1 MGVEIFEQSPVQE
14 INWEK
19 KELRTLSGGR
29 VKFNWAVPAVEGFL
43 GEINDEKGGISFK
56 QETLRRCHLCVQ
68 SLIIATEPIPLSIWE
83 EKLGFEGGM
92 AFGDA
97 SRMVTYAQRT
107 QDNRLVFGVRGS
119 YLFGGK
125 ERKDFTLTEEE
136 VESRKEVLEQLFP
149 SLKGIKI
156 THGWGGNLALPRRF
170 RMHVV
175 MDKEKGRVMSG
186 GYGGEGVGAANLGG
200 RTIADLILG
209 RESELADQPWVL
221 RQDFRLVLLIYIV
234 FFVFYVFYVLGKGLG

>member
-1 MGVEIFEQSPVQE
+1 MRFG
-14 INWEK
+14 
-19 KELRTLSGGR
+19 
-29 VKFNWAVPAVEGFL
+29 WAVPAVEGFL
-43 GEINDEKGGISFK
+43 GEINESGNEKSFK
-56 QETLRRCHLCVQ
+56 EETLGRCHLCVQ
-68 SLIIATEPIPLSIWE
+68 SLIIATEPIPPSIWE
-83 EKLGFEGGM
+83 EKLGFEGGI

-136 VESRKEVLEQLFP
+136 VQTRKEVLEQLFP
-149 SLKGIKI
+149 PLKGVKI

-175 MDKEKGRVMSG
+175 FDEERGVVMSG

-209 RESELADQPWVL
+209 RESELVGQPWVL
-221 RQDFRLVLLIYIV
+221 RQSIR
-234 FFVFYVFYVLGKGLG
+234 FVFYFLFVFVFCFVLFCFFCLFFL